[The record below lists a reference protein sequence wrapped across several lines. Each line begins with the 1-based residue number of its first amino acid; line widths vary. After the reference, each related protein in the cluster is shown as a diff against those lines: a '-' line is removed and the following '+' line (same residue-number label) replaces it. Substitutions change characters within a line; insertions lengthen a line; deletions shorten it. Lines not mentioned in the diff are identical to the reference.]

1 MTLTAHYFKND
12 GFLEGTLTEE
22 QMSPIKKYVETFD
35 FKNALSAN
43 YSLIGN
49 IEQEYDIGELNKY
62 IEELVLPYA
71 YSYYK
76 QFRADDFENNENLK
90 LKLDY
95 AWLNFQKKHEFNPVH
110 MHKGKISFVI
120 YVKIPYNIQDE
131 INHPTCKNSP
141 KPLAGAFEFT
151 YINSL
156 GMISSHSLPTDKQ
169 YENKI
174 IIFPA
179 QLHHSVYPFYTS
191 DEYRITLA
199 GNFS

>member
-1 MTLTAHYFKND
+1 MGLTAHYFKND
-12 GFLEGTLTEE
+12 GFLEDTLTEE

-35 FKNALSAN
+35 FEKAIPAN
-43 YSLIGN
+43 YALIGN

-76 QFRADDFENNENLK
+76 QFRSHNNDNPTN

-95 AWLNFQKKHEFNPVH
+95 AWLNFQKKHEFNPTH
-110 MHKGKISFVI
+110 MHHGKISFVI
-120 YVKIPYNIQDE
+120 YVKIPYNLQDE

-141 KPLAGAFEFT
+141 RPLAGAFEFT

-156 GMISSHSLPTDKQ
+156 GIISSHSIATDKQ

-174 IIFPA
+174 IVFPA

-191 DEYRITLA
+191 DEYRISLA
-199 GNFS
+199 GNFI

>member
-76 QFRADDFENNENLK
+76 QFRADDLKPEKEEK

-110 MHKGKISFVI
+110 MHNGKISFVI
-120 YVKIPYNIQDE
+120 YIKIPYNIQDE
-131 INHPTCKNSP
+131 MNHPSCKQSS

-156 GMISSHSLPTDKQ
+156 GMISSHSIPADRR

-174 IIFPA
+174 LVFPA
-179 QLHHSVYPFYTS
+179 QMSHSVYPFYTS